1 VEARLPSH
9 GGNHDK
15 PITKRLNG
23 SPESVCLRQPSVL
36 SPVGSPFIST
46 SNRKDYK
53 MLIVTGKHKK
63 QLENFV
69 KEKQIEIIDKLGEII
84 SEMPFVKTLT
94 EKFFNFYENRDLNY
108 RIVDKIDEK
117 IASHIANKFI
127 EKHADDLMSLI
138 KTDTLDKLILNKIAQ
153 RITEVSDSYRRSF

>member
-1 VEARLPSH
+1 
-9 GGNHDK
+9 
-15 PITKRLNG
+15 
-23 SPESVCLRQPSVL
+23 
-36 SPVGSPFIST
+36 
-46 SNRKDYK
+46 